1 MKRMKTAV
9 KSKTGTTLSMSLKMF
24 DGNDLPHELLLTT
37 RQITKLKNAFN
48 NNISTDIKLL
58 KLKFQNNSVWRVLG
72 ALLGKL
78 PGPLIKVAV
87 PSTKDIL
94 APLWITATASG
105 INAGTQKKLHG
116 SGTTTLIISNKEMN
130 DIRKIVQAFED
141 SNILLKGVKK
151 QLKIKQENKEEDF

>member
-1 MKRMKTAV
+1 MKTAV
-9 KSKTGTTLSMSLKMF
+9 KSKTGTTLSMSLKIF

-48 NNISTDIKLL
+48 NNISTDLKLL

-87 PSTKDIL
+87 PSKKDIL
-94 APLWITATASG
+94 APLGITATASG

-116 SGTTTLIISNKEMN
+116 SRTTTLIISNKEMN
-130 DIRKIVQAFED
+130 DIRKIVQAFEY

>member
-1 MKRMKTAV
+1 MKTAV
-9 KSKTGTTLSMSLKMF
+9 KSKTGTTLSMSLKIF
-24 DGNDLPHELLLTT
+24 DGNDLSHELLLTT

-48 NNISTDIKLL
+48 NNISTDLKLL
-58 KLKFQNNSVWRVLG
+58 KLKFQNNSVWRILG

-94 APLWITATASG
+94 VPLGITATASG

>member
-1 MKRMKTAV
+1 MKTAV
-9 KSKTGTTLSMSLKMF
+9 KSKTGTTLSMSLKIF

-48 NNISTDIKLL
+48 NNISTDLKLL
-58 KLKFQNNSVWRVLG
+58 KLKFQNNSVWRILG

-94 APLWITATASG
+94 VPLGITATASG

>member
-1 MKRMKTAV
+1 MKTAV
-9 KSKTGTTLSMSLKMF
+9 KSKTGTTLSMSLKIF
-24 DGNDLPHELLLTT
+24 DGNDLSHELLLTT

-94 APLWITATASG
+94 APLGITATASG

>member
-1 MKRMKTAV
+1 MKTAV
-9 KSKTGTTLSMSLKMF
+9 KSKTGTTLSMSLKIF
-24 DGNDLPHELLLTT
+24 DRNDLPHELLLTT

-94 APLWITATASG
+94 APLGITATASG

-130 DIRKIVQAFED
+130 DIRKIVQSLED
-141 SNILLKGVKK
+141 SNILLKGIKK

>member
-1 MKRMKTAV
+1 MKTAV
-9 KSKTGTTLSMSLKMF
+9 KSKTGTTLSMSLKIF
-24 DGNDLPHELLLTT
+24 DGNDLSHELLLTT

-48 NNISTDIKLL
+48 NNISTDLKLL

-94 APLWITATASG
+94 VPLGITATASG

-116 SGTTTLIISNKEMN
+116 SGKTTLIISNKEMN